1 MAVKKDKAF
10 VILMGI
16 LILLFL
22 RGFHIDIHGDQGAVF
37 FGRTDNYMADYYNV
51 AKFSSAR
58 NPYNYGVED
67 DMIDAVDREY
77 PPLAYVLGYC
87 WSRTADYLTL
97 PGQEAGNTDLGTA
110 TSALYMFSVSALFLL
125 LIYDTL
131 EKQKVYKMLIV
142 FCLMMS
148 GIFIFSYERGNNIF
162 LAASC
167 SIIFVFNYNHK
178 NKVIRECSYIALAIA
193 AGIKVYPAL
202 LGILLIFDKN
212 YRGAFRLIIYGI
224 AFAFLPFLFFKGGF
238 FNLPIL
244 LRNSKMSVERYSM
257 FAFSRFNYRF
267 WVAQIQDPVLQTRMY
282 TIVGVLNKI
291 LCCAAVAASYLQ
303 KKPWKRIMLL
313 LLVMI
318 MFPVN
323 SSPYTGLYLY
333 IGIVM
338 FLNEDEWSVLDAVY
352 LLLIVMILNPFQ
364 VIINECNYTTWAMN
378 LSASVLF
385 LLLCVE
391 TLYPVVKG
399 LFESKNRDRI
409 KVQN

>member
-1 MAVKKDKAF
+1 MAIKKEKAF
-10 VILMGI
+10 VILTGI

-51 AKFSSAR
+51 AKYSSAR

-110 TSALYMFSVSALFLL
+110 TAALYMFSVAALFML
-125 LIYDTL
+125 LIYDTI
-131 EKQKVYKMLIV
+131 EKQKLYKILIA
-142 FCLMMS
+142 FCLMLS

-162 LAASC
+162 LPALC
-167 SIIFVFNYNHK
+167 SSFFVLNYNHK

-202 LGILLIFDKN
+202 LGLLVIFDRN
-212 YRGAFRLIIYGI
+212 YKGALRLIVYGI
-224 AFAFLPFLFFKGGF
+224 AFAFLPFLFFEGGF
-238 FNLPIL
+238 RNLPIL
-244 LRNSKMSVERYSM
+244 LRNSQMSVERYSM
-257 FAFSRFNYRF
+257 SVFSRFSYRF
-267 WVAQIQDPVLQTRMY
+267 WVAQIQNPDLQARMY
-282 TIVGVLNKI
+282 TIAGIVNKI
-291 LCCAAVAASYLQ
+291 LCCGAVAASYLQ

-313 LLVMI
+313 LLVKI

-323 SSPYTGLYLY
+323 SAPYTGLYLY

-338 FLNEDEWSVLDAVY
+338 FLNEEEWSVLDAVY

-364 VIINECNYTTWAMN
+364 VIINGCNYTTWAMN
-378 LSASVLF
+378 LSASVMF
-385 LLLCVE
+385 ILLCAE
-391 TLYPVVKG
+391 TLYPAVKSF
-399 LFESKNRDRI
+399 FETKNKDI
-409 KVQN
+409 AGHI